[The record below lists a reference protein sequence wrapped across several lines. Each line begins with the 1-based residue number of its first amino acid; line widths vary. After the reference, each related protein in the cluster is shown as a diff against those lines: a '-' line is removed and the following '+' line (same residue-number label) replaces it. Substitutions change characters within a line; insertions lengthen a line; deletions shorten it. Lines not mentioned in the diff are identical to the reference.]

1 MAIVDANYQ
10 FILCDFGTNGRI
22 SDGGVLQNTIFFE
35 KLERNQLN
43 IPPEDN
49 VRNTTTILPYVFVA
63 DDAFPLRPDMIKP
76 LRLADAS
83 SQERKIFNY
92 RTSRAR
98 RIVENGFGI
107 LASRFRIFHTAINLE
122 LHNIDSVVMACCCLH
137 NFLLKCVPNRYA
149 PPECFDRE
157 NTDEGTVTTGFQTVA
172 SMERLERRNFGN
184 TTNIAK
190 NIREAFM
197 TYFVNEGAVPWQMNY
212 INGN

>member
-1 MAIVDANYQ
+1 
-10 FILCDFGTNGRI
+10 
-22 SDGGVLQNTIFFE
+22 
-35 KLERNQLN
+35 
-43 IPPEDN
+43 
-49 VRNTTTILPYVFVA
+49 
-63 DDAFPLRPDMIKP
+63 
-76 LRLADAS
+76 
-83 SQERKIFNY
+83 
-92 RTSRAR
+92 
-98 RIVENGFGI
+98 
-107 LASRFRIFHTAINLE
+107 
-122 LHNIDSVVMACCCLH
+122 MACCCLH

-157 NTDEGTVTTGFQTVA
+157 NTEEGTVTTGFQTVA